1 MPEHLDR
8 ATKALAANT
17 SRRGFLAK
25 VSGVLLGAA
34 GAGAVV
40 RTVVEPG
47 EAGAFHLCGHTF
59 TTGSCPHPAGMPRI
73 DSRGYPIR
81 DRDGVPVDDSGK
93 PVDDAGRLVDEQGRL
108 LRDPDGR
115 PLPPRPRSKLCDI
128 AGRKYNFTPHIDGGW
143 YRCCGGKVRKLTDC
157 CAYKSRRING
167 DAALTGYCY
176 AGRKVFCVMYYDT
189 KVPC

>member
-8 ATKALAANT
+8 IAANT

-25 VSGVLLGAA
+25 VSGALMAAA
-34 GAGAVV
+34 GA
-40 RTVVEPG
+40 RTVVGAVIEPG
-47 EAGAFHLCGHTF
+47 EAGAFHLCGHTW

-81 DRDGVPVDDSGK
+81 DADGIPVDDSGR
-93 PVDDAGRLVDEQGRL
+93 PVDDAGRPVDDQGRL
-108 LRDPDGR
+108 LRDTDGR

-128 AGRKYNFTPHIDGGW
+128 AGRTYNFKPHLDGAW

-157 CAYKSRRING
+157 CAHHGRRING
-167 DAALTGYCY
+167 DTALTGYCY
-176 AGRKVFCVMYYDT
+176 SGRKVFCVMYYDT
-189 KVPC
+189 RIKC